1 MLYDDLPLT
10 FAGTFMADQHVRKK
24 LTVQDIARISGLST
38 ATVDRVLNNRPGVKE
53 STRIRV
59 ENALK
64 QGGPELLPL
73 ASRTIAFIIDAG
85 SSFIEIVRAALERV
99 QKSFPH
105 ISFTFDSVMNCERD
119 QQAFCT
125 TLKSRI
131 ADSDGVV
138 IVSREDMLI
147 NSEVREA
154 ASKGVPIVCLT
165 SDMPHSS
172 AYIGVDEV
180 SVGANA
186 ALFMGRM
193 IKQESAKVMFVAS
206 STYRAQE
213 EREMGFRRVM
223 RGEFPN
229 LTVIEKIN
237 SNDESDGT
245 YKIIRDFLT
254 QNPDVAGIYNLAGG
268 NRGIARALE
277 EAGLTGKTLFI
288 GHELT
293 EHTHKLLEQGGM
305 DIVFAHD
312 MDSEVR
318 GCIEAIEKLCRGGK
332 IERTYYPSLIFTRYS
347 RF

>member
-1 MLYDDLPLT
+1 MT
-10 FAGTFMADQHVRKK
+10 DQLVRKK
-24 LTVQDIARISGLST
+24 LTIQDIARISGLST

-53 STRIRV
+53 STRARV
-59 ENALK
+59 AKAIK
-64 QGGPELLPL
+64 QGGPEVQPQL
-73 ASRTIAFIIDAG
+73 SRKIAFVIDAG
-85 SSFIEIVRAALERV
+85 SSFIEIISHSLERI
-99 QKSFPH
+99 KADFPH
-105 ISFTFDSVMNCERD
+105 ITFTFDSVLNCERD

-125 TLKSRI
+125 MLKTRI

-154 ASKGVPIVCLT
+154 AGKNVPVVCLT
-165 SDMPHSS
+165 SDMPHSA

-193 IKQESAKVMFVAS
+193 IKQKSAKVVFVAS

-229 LTVIEKIN
+229 LSVIEKIN

-245 YKIIRDFLT
+245 YKIIREFLA

-268 NRGIARALE
+268 NRGIARALQ
-277 EAGLTGKTLFI
+277 EAGLTGKTIFI

-293 EHTHKLLEQGGM
+293 EHTQKLLEQGGM

-312 MDSEVR
+312 MDREVT
-318 GCIEAIEKLCRGGK
+318 GSIEAIEKFLRGVK
-332 IERTYYPSLIFTRYS
+332 SERSYYPSLIYTRYS

>member
-1 MLYDDLPLT
+1 MDAQMVDSY
-10 FAGTFMADQHVRKK
+10 ARKK
-24 LTVQDIARISGLST
+24 LTIQDIARISGLST
-38 ATVDRVLNNRPGVKE
+38 ATVDRVMNNRPGVKE

-59 ENALK
+59 ENALR
-64 QGGPELLPL
+64 QGGTELQPQVT
-73 ASRTIAFIIDAG
+73 RKIAFVIDAG
-85 SSFIEIVRAALERV
+85 SSFIEIIRTSLERV
-99 QKSFPH
+99 KANFPH
-105 ISFTFDSVMNCERD
+105 ISFSFDSVLNCERD
-119 QQAFCT
+119 QQAFCQ
-125 TLKSRI
+125 TLTSRI

-154 ASKGVPIVCLT
+154 TSRGYPIVCLT

-193 IKQESAKVMFVAS
+193 IKQKNAKVVFVAS
-206 STYRAQE
+206 STYRTQE

-223 RGEFPN
+223 RGEFSH

-237 SNDESDGT
+237 SNDEADGT
-245 YKIIRDFLT
+245 YKIIRELLA
-254 QNPDVAGIYNLAGG
+254 QHPDVAGIYNLAGG
-268 NRGIARALE
+268 NRGVARALQ
-277 EAGLTGKTLFI
+277 EAGMTGKTIFI

-293 EHTHKLLEQGGM
+293 EHTQKLLEQGGM

-312 MDSEVR
+312 MDREVS
-318 GCIEAIEKLCRGGK
+318 GCIEAIEKLCRGIK
-332 IERTYYPSLIFTRYS
+332 SERTYYPSLIYTRYS

>member
-1 MLYDDLPLT
+1 
-10 FAGTFMADQHVRKK
+10 MAEQNVRKK
-24 LTVQDIARISGLST
+24 LTIQDIARISGLST

-53 STRIRV
+53 STRTRV

-64 QGGPELLPL
+64 QGGPELQPL
-73 ASRTIAFIIDAG
+73 TSRHIAFVIDAG
-85 SSFIEIVRAALERV
+85 SSFIEIVRASLERV
-99 QKSFPH
+99 KYAFPH
-105 ISFTFDSVMNCERD
+105 ISFTFDSVLNCERE
-119 QQAFCT
+119 QLSFCQ

-131 ADSDGVV
+131 ANSDGVV
-138 IVSREDMLI
+138 LVSREDMLI

-154 ASKGVPIVCLT
+154 AGKGVPIVSLT
-165 SDMPHSS
+165 SDMPHSA

-193 IKQESAKVMFVAS
+193 IRQKSAKVVFVAS

-223 RGEFPN
+223 RSEFPH
-229 LTVIEKIN
+229 LSVIEKIN

-245 YKIIRDFLT
+245 YKIIRDFLA

-268 NRGIARALE
+268 NRGVARALN
-277 EAGLTGKTLFI
+277 EAGLTGKTIFI

-293 EHTHKLLEQGGM
+293 EHTQKLLEQGGM

-312 MDSEVR
+312 MDREVS
-318 GCIEAIEKLCRGGK
+318 GCIEAIDKLCRGVK
-332 IERTYYPSLIFTRYS
+332 PERSYYPSLIYTRYS